1 MYSLIVCVLF
11 LAISFYL
18 LLALSCPL
26 FPDLPADR
34 KQSSKQKSIGPYRW
48 YITYAEVKPQKPT
61 SEQQLCLEHQMLTV
75 G

>member
-18 LLALSCPL
+18 LLVLSCPL

-34 KQSSKQKSIGPYRW
+34 KQSSKQKSIGH
-48 YITYAEVKPQKPT
+48 YITGISEVKPQKPT